1 MMHWKPRGWTL
12 VGMLLLAIPGVVKLT
27 TLSVSAQ
34 VSQIA
39 TTQVT
44 DTVYLADGTTATGTV
59 IVSWQAFTTAI
70 GQSVPA
76 GTTSA
81 TIGAGGVLS
90 LQLAPNAG
98 ATPMGTYY
106 TAVYHLDDGSVSRE
120 FWVVPVSQYPVLV
133 SAIKSTVMPTSV
145 AMQTV
150 SKSYVDTAIA
160 TAISGHPLDGTSP
173 YVLIT
178 GSTMTGPL
186 ALPGD
191 PTTTNQ
197 AADKHYVDENIAA
210 AGAGLGQKV
219 SLLPTASQQVVQP
232 VGTQLQV
239 NNLNGAEYAS
249 QYVTGLGNNGIA
261 NAVTSP
267 DCATGCDVTVE
278 HSYSGSESY
287 SAESWNSGSGGT
299 HLQDNRNGQER
310 DNYLNPTSALVAGQD
325 AGQVID
331 VESTRNAAAEFASG
345 AGSQE
350 PTSIGVAISHEGL
363 TGGNNLFPQSIETVP
378 YFKSNYV
385 ALSVTGTYNTMGQHV
400 LQPNAINCYGVG
412 DCLIGSQ
419 FITASGGFRDEADE
433 GTHPFDIQIQEDTA
447 VFEGTCSVG
456 CTAGSTVVTVAP
468 TSAAG
473 TQGEGR
479 YLIDQNPAKL
489 ITTGLL
495 IAGTR
500 QSGSQPGQGANFS
513 GTNFPVSVFLATAQ
527 LVPSRANNVA
537 PGTVTVAI
545 ETSGAPTGFATNT
558 TAIPSPSGV
567 ACITEP
573 GGLYPHNYE
582 MVNYTV
588 VDGSHLQMTFNKVHR
603 SGSTIAIGGL
613 CGYGIEETV
622 DTVRGIRQVFPVI
635 GSYSATGLYYA
646 GGQSGIIGITG
657 QTGGFLN
664 VNLSIA
670 AIARSNNVVTVT
682 TAGNLPVD
690 VNGLT
695 MNISGV
701 ADSSYNGSFSVT
713 TTGANT
719 LTYADTGANSSST
732 SGTVSVLTG
741 GYVLYPEAEVLGV
754 FDAATKSVDGQ
765 MTLAPNS
772 VQWATNDPV
781 EQPHFYQ
788 EAIAADTTFVSQT
801 MPRPSKEQSAG
812 IEYELS
818 AGPGL
823 IGWIVNNAVPATN
836 YLGNGGTYAPPLT
849 AYQENGIW
857 QRTLDAQAGEQS
869 VFSIHCNSHGC
880 GKWNSGYDL
889 FELDNSTGGY
899 DSFSFQ
905 PQTSTLT
912 MGLRGAQYGF
922 SPQAFTAG
930 TINAGTI
937 NATTINAASLNGELS
952 AAQLP
957 VFSASGTGHS
967 VGAVPD
973 PGAKAGTTRY
983 LREDGTW
990 VAPAQSGSIST
1001 LPTGLLGVTSGSNT
1015 PRAGTAADVAAAL
1028 GFTPQSIGFVT
1039 RGISS
1044 LYLANEGVGATVL
1057 HDISGANACSGA
1069 PCDVTLTGAAT
1080 DPVFTSQGLNLI
1092 SVSTEGG
1099 GNQTFLNMPTGLSS
1113 ARSLTIGSYIA
1124 PPTNGAFA
1132 LPASYGASDLNT
1144 YFALVSSDAGGLQ
1157 ILAGPSNRGSG
1168 ITPYLQVNGEVS
1180 TSYVDNWIGAGTR
1193 TFTLGTNASSDPDHA
1208 YLNGAELTYT
1218 QQGASAGGQTG
1229 HHYILGNF
1237 PALYPSYS
1245 TGLPGIIS
1253 CVATYTVELTS
1264 EEALQN
1270 DAACNAVM
1278 ASRGVPVT
1286 VTASASRA
1294 NVIACTGDSIF
1305 SNIGGTTP
1313 VCNSLSG
1320 LNDTYTAYANGI
1332 PGWTCE
1338 SIQSLVP
1345 LREKSVMSPFAGKS
1359 VGVVECGQN
1368 NIAQGDASTT
1378 VANRVVGLGKAMK
1391 ASGVDYVFLTT
1402 LMSAD
1407 GRDANKDAINPLI
1420 RAGAAANGFGLVDFN
1435 ATQMMA
1441 DGASANT
1448 TYFLDGIHPTAL
1460 SKTAYMAAPIV
1471 NNINE
1476 HYGST
1481 LEGGCPTIVN
1491 AATYAEAAA
1500 DGCVQ
1505 VDNTSNAV
1513 AVTLPDCMGY
1523 SKARRIKNLGNSASA
1538 VTVLPNGS
1546 ELVDGSNSPITIA
1559 NKAMFVVMP
1568 VTTSDATGG
1577 CHWSKVS
1584 NN

>member
-12 VGMLLLAIPGVVKLT
+12 VGMLLLAIPGVVKVMT
-27 TLSVSAQ
+27 MPVSAQ
-34 VSQIA
+34 VLQIA
-39 TTQVT
+39 TTTVA

-70 GQSVPA
+70 GQSVPS

-98 ATPMGTYY
+98 ASPMGTYY
-106 TAVYHLDDGSVSRE
+106 TAVYHLSDGSVSRE

-160 TAISGHPLDGTSP
+160 TAISGHPLDSSSP
-173 YVLIT
+173 YVLVT
-178 GSTMTGPL
+178 GGTMTGPL
-186 ALPGD
+186 LLPGD

-197 AADKHYVDENIAA
+197 AANKHYVDENIGA

-219 SLLPTASQQVVQP
+219 SLLPTATQQVVQP

-249 QYVTGLGNNGIA
+249 QYVTSSGNNGIT

-267 DCATGCDVTVE
+267 DCATGCDVKVE
-278 HSYSGSESY
+278 RGY
-287 SAESWNSGSGGT
+287 SASEGYVSTNWNSGTGGGT
-299 HLQDNRNGQER
+299 HVQDNRNGQQR
-310 DNYLNPTSALVAGQD
+310 DNYLNPTSATIPGLD

-331 VESTRNAAAEFASG
+331 VVSTRSAAAEFASG
-345 AGSQE
+345 TASQE
-350 PTSIGVAISHEGL
+350 PTSGALFITHEGL

-378 YFKSNYV
+378 YFKSNYL
-385 ALSVTGTYNTMGQHV
+385 AMSVVGTYNTMGQHI
-400 LQPNAINCYGVG
+400 LSGHGINCYGVG
-412 DCLIGSQ
+412 DCLIGAQ
-419 FITASGGFRDEADE
+419 IITASGGQRDEADE
-433 GTHPFDIQIQEDTA
+433 GAHPYDLQIQEDTA
-447 VFEGTCSVG
+447 VFQGTCSLG
-456 CTAGSTVVTVAP
+456 CTAGSTVVKVAT
-468 TSAAG
+468 TSAPA

-479 YLIDQNPAKL
+479 YLIDKNPARL
-489 ITTGLL
+489 ITTGSL

-513 GTNFPVSVFLATAQ
+513 GTNFAVSVFLATAQ
-527 LVPSRANNVA
+527 LVPSQANNVA

-558 TAIPSPSGV
+558 TAIPSPGGV

-573 GGLYPHNYE
+573 GGQYPHNYE

-588 VDGSHLQMTFNKVHR
+588 VDGTHLQMTFNKVHR
-603 SGSTIAIGGL
+603 PGSTIAIGGL

-646 GGQSGIIGITG
+646 GGQGGIIGITG

-664 VNLSIA
+664 VNQSIA
-670 AIARSNNVVTVT
+670 AIARRNNVVTVT

-732 SGTVSVLTG
+732 SGAVAVLTG

-781 EQPHFYQ
+781 EQPHYYQ
-788 EAIAADTTFVSQT
+788 QSIAADTTFVSQT
-801 MPRPSKEQSAG
+801 MPRPSSEQGAG

-823 IGWIVNNAVPATN
+823 IGWIVTNAVPATN

-849 AYQENGIW
+849 AYQVDGIW

-937 NATTINAASLNGELS
+937 NATTINATSLNGGVS
-952 AAQLP
+952 AAALP
-957 VFSASGTGHS
+957 LFVASGSGHS
-967 VGAVPD
+967 AGAVPD
-973 PGAKAGTTRY
+973 PGATAGTARY

-990 VAPAQSGSIST
+990 VAPSGTGS
-1001 LPTGLLGVTSGSNT
+1001 TGLAAGV
-1015 PRAGTAADVAAAL
+1015 VA
-1028 GFTPQSIGFVT
+1028 
-1039 RGISS
+1039 
-1044 LYLANEGVGATVL
+1044 GATADYNFL
-1057 HDISGANACSGA
+1057 QGSGTTLTDHSGNGNNATLGSGANAPTWLANGLGFTVGQNVSLPSALNTSQTFFFAVYLNPVVNALQQANAFPMLLGA
-1069 PCDVTLTGAAT
+1069 SNGAA
-1080 DPVFTSQGLNLI
+1080 GLNLLTAQ
-1092 SVSTEGG
+1092 TEHNVFDAAVGAIAFQPSIFAGG
-1099 GNQTFLNMPTGLSS
+1099 GVTTGGTRMFSGFHVLAYVLGTGSGNLDHIYMDGVEQAAYQAQGSSAGLQTAGNLFLGASNVSPFGSAGFLGTMYRVVAMPTNT
-1113 ARSLTIGSYIA
+1113 LTISRIQQITGQ
-1124 PPTNGAFA
+1124 
-1132 LPASYGASDLNT
+1132 LQDD
-1144 YFALVSSDAGGLQ
+1144 ALV
-1157 ILAGPSNRGSG
+1157 
-1168 ITPYLQVNGEVS
+1168 
-1180 TSYVDNWIGAGTR
+1180 
-1193 TFTLGTNASSDPDHA
+1193 
-1208 YLNGAELTYT
+1208 
-1218 QQGASAGGQTG
+1218 
-1229 HHYILGNF
+1229 
-1237 PALYPSYS
+1237 
-1245 TGLPGIIS
+1245 
-1253 CVATYTVELTS
+1253 
-1264 EEALQN
+1264 
-1270 DAACNAVM
+1270 
-1278 ASRGVPVT
+1278 RGVPLIPQPIQQVGPT
-1286 VTASASRA
+1286 L
-1294 NVIACTGDSIF
+1294 NCIGDSITF
-1305 SNIGGTTP
+1305 GRLAATP
-1313 VCNSLSG
+1313 FCSELSLT
-1320 LNDTYTAYANGI
+1320 NQTYTITNWGISNFSLNGMLGSEPNRVDPLCTTSSGTANA
-1332 PGWTCE
+1332 
-1338 SIQSLVP
+1338 LV
-1345 LREKSVMSPFAGKS
+1345 FAGTNDFASFLLGTAAS
-1359 VGVVECGQN
+1359 VFANLTGEVQTLKAAGCRVFVGTMLSR
-1368 NIAQGDASTT
+1368 GGSDATST
-1378 VANRVVGLGKAMK
+1378 R
-1391 ASGVDYVFLTT
+1391 T
-1402 LMSAD
+1402 LDADKDAYDALILNQAKTAGAD
-1407 GRDANKDAINPLI
+1407 GIVDFAANPLL
-1420 RAGAAANGFGLVDFN
+1420 G
-1435 ATQMMA
+1435 A
-1441 DGASANT
+1441 DGANT
-1448 TYFLDGIHPTAL
+1448 NLTYFNSDNTHPTTAGQAMLATAL
-1460 SKTAYMAAPIV
+1460 SNSLNYYYGSKISNPNVVTATTYQMLSGDGAITAAP
-1471 NNINE
+1471 
-1476 HYGST
+1476 T
-1481 LEGGCPTIVN
+1481 
-1491 AATYAEAAA
+1491 AASAYTMPDCTGPSGESYVISNPQAAF
-1500 DGCVQ
+1500 
-1505 VDNTSNAV
+1505 
-1513 AVTLPDCMGY
+1513 AVTIIGKTSQP
-1523 SKARRIKNLGNSASA
+1523 I
-1538 VTVLPNGS
+1538 NG
-1546 ELVDGSNSPITIA
+1546 LTTAITIPSNSTVTLRDVA
-1559 NKAMFVVMP
+1559 NPK
-1568 VTTSDATGG
+1568 TSSG
-1577 CHWSKVS
+1577 CHWVM
-1584 NN
+1584 